1 MKRKNGVTTSPL
13 LLKRV
18 ADWADHPAWCEFF
31 KSYDSLIRS
40 WCRGYGLDDG
50 TLEDLRQQIWIELAD
65 RIRTYQYDPGRTF
78 RGWLRQFCH
87 SREVD
92 LLRKRGTESVRFL
105 DDQPADAF
113 LLAVGAIGGEEH
125 EEPESESR
133 RSLLLRQA
141 EQVQHAVKQRVEP
154 QTWQA
159 FWRIAIDGCSIR
171 ETANDM
177 GMSYAAVFAAHKRV
191 GRMLRAEG
199 KRRPTQRY
207 PGNPQA
213 IAPDMS

>member
-1 MKRKNGVTTSPL
+1 MKRKDGVTTSPL

-18 ADWADHPAWCEFF
+18 ADWADHPAWCDFF
-31 KSYDSLIRS
+31 RSYDSLIRS
-40 WCRGYGLDDG
+40 WCRGYGLDDS
-50 TLEDLRQQIWIELAD
+50 TLEDLCQQIWIELAD

-92 LLRKRGTESVRFL
+92 LLRKRGTESVCFI

-113 LLAVGAIGGEEH
+113 LLAVDMFDCAEDAA
-125 EEPESESR
+125 SESR
-133 RSLLLRQA
+133 HSLLLRHA

-159 FWRIAIDGCSIR
+159 FWRIAIDGCSFR
-171 ETANDM
+171 ETAEAL
-177 GMSYAAVFAAHKRV
+177 GMSYASAFAAHKRV

-199 KRRPTQRY
+199 KRPLNQRY
-207 PGNPQA
+207 PANSEA
-213 IAPDMS
+213 IAPDVS